1 MSQFTAASLA
11 APVAP
16 GLLKLNPLEW
26 GDKLR
31 KFAIIAA
38 EKRRL
43 DAEARAADS
52 VFKAAR
58 DEILGQLGDAP
69 AAICGGMV
77 ITRKTTKAAPASLTL
92 SNGQVV
98 PWATVSGL
106 TIGNAYVA
114 AVDVLK
120 LYGGRDGSV
129 SVSVDGGGL

>member
-1 MSQFTAASLA
+1 MSQFTAATLA

-16 GLLKLNPLEW
+16 GLLKLDPRAW
-26 GDKLR
+26 SDKLR
-31 KFAIIAA
+31 AFAILAA

-69 AAICGGMV
+69 AAICGDMV

-114 AVDVLK
+114 ASDVLR

>member
-16 GLLKLNPLEW
+16 GLLKLDPLAW
-26 GDKLR
+26 GDKIR
-31 KFAIIAA
+31 KFAILAA

-58 DEILGQLGDAP
+58 DELLGQLGDAP
-69 AAICGGMV
+69 AALCGEMV
-77 ITRKTTKAAPASLTL
+77 LTRKTTKAAPASLTL
-92 SNGQVV
+92 ANGQVV
-98 PWATVSGL
+98 PWSTVSGL
-106 TIGNAYVA
+106 TIGNAYVSTT
-114 AVDVLK
+114 DVMK

-129 SVSVDGGGL
+129 AIEVAGA